1 MKRLVLIMILFFLM
15 AALLTTCSGGGGS
28 SSPITMNCT
37 APTPPGTVTA
47 TKIVSA
53 SVGNDATASGT
64 CLAYKTIT
72 AALTA
77 ASSGDVVWVAPG
89 TYDISNGEV
98 FPIGV
103 PTGVSLIGDVTN
115 MGNGTTPTLI
125 KGHGSGSSS
134 GYYGNYYAALISG
147 STTTI
152 SGFEI
157 DDTVGTTVHSFA
169 ISGDNVSTV
178 ATDNTFLTNLYG
190 GVLLQDGG
198 NPVIMNNTFQSSS
211 YGVYSVCTGTITIQ
225 KNTFSIDLY
234 AITNGSGNAIILGN
248 TITTQGWM
256 GIQVYDGS
264 PNIQNNTI
272 SSSGYGYGALGS
284 SGTASPTVRNNTF
297 NLSAGPAVWTADSAT
312 PDLGTVLSPGNN
324 IFSSVTGT
332 VISHGSSATIYAIGN
347 TWPTTPPICG
357 SQIITTGTGTVVWG
371 TGGSNHCP

>member
-1 MKRLVLIMILFFLM
+1 MKRLVLIMVLFFLM
-15 AALLTTCSGGGGS
+15 AALLTTCSGGGGGG
-28 SSPITMNCT
+28 SSPINVNCT
-37 APTPPGTVTA
+37 APTPPVTVSA

-89 TYDISNGEV
+89 TYDLSNGEV
-98 FPIGV
+98 FPIKI

-115 MGNGTTPTLI
+115 MGNGITPTLI

-134 GYYGNYYAALISG
+134 GIFGNYYAALISG

-157 DDTVGTTVHSFA
+157 DDTVYTLNSFA
-169 ISGDNVSTV
+169 ISGDNFSTV

-190 GVLLQDGG
+190 GVLLQNGG

-211 YGVYSVCTGTITIQ
+211 YGVYSGCTGTVTIQ
-225 KNTFSIDLY
+225 GNTFAISSY
-234 AITNGSGNAIILGN
+234 AITNAVGNAIILGN

-256 GIQVYDGS
+256 GIQVENGS
-264 PNIQNNTI
+264 PNIQNNTF
-272 SSSGYGYGALGS
+272 SSSGYGYGALGITS
-284 SGTASPTVRNNTF
+284 SPIVRNNTF

-312 PDLGTVLSPGNN
+312 PDLGTALSPGNN

-332 VISHGSSATIYAIGN
+332 VIFHGASTTIYAVGN